1 MLWPDKMIRT
11 NVAPYEPYDWVP
23 AVAVVV
29 VVAVA
34 VIMMQY
40 ATWDN

>member
-23 AVAVVV
+23 LVMVVV
-29 VVAVA
+29 VVAA
-34 VIMMQY
+34 MIMVQY
-40 ATWDN
+40 ATWHN